1 MDMISKSLKGM
12 VEQGV
17 RGVTAW
23 DNYAF
28 GDFTRSVVGTG
39 TVQQQW
45 EALVLAPVMPLD
57 DLPFDACRG
66 TVLFVGG
73 GPVALWTAIQLRLL
87 LPMQDVLVVEKRPGY
102 ARHHVV
108 RLDPAAMHTP
118 LAERSAVL
126 RKMLASVPLTIAIAD
141 LERQLAALASLL
153 GIRVTYECEYP
164 AIPCSNVVAIVGADG
179 AHSAV
184 RRLHFNN
191 ALQTYDGTMYA
202 VELRYDAQHAAPL
215 SGVQQYAL
223 IKAAGRLISEHV
235 SHGTRVSVR
244 FVVSGA
250 EYVAFSGATAAAP
263 WTFAQT
269 ANMPPAVLRAMR
281 LWLGA
286 RAHYAGETRL
296 RRTDR
301 EAVRFAT
308 SECISSVSLAP
319 YRSVCFSRAGTP
331 KRAPIFLVGDAAFG
345 VPFFRA
351 LNNGLRCGTALAHVL
366 ARLLGEGIDTREAY
380 ESYVSLLADT
390 EIESVRARRGMM
402 DIAAAWCNLSARA
415 PWEMLAIPP
424 SLIESWEAADL

>member
-1 MDMISKSLKGM
+1 MNTLSKSLKGV

-28 GDFTRSVVGTG
+28 GDISRSMIGSG

-45 EALVLAPVMPLD
+45 EALVRPLSVSLE
-57 DLPFDACRG
+57 DLPCTACRG
-66 TVLFVGG
+66 TVLIVGG

-87 LPMQDVLVVEKRPGY
+87 LPTQHILVAEKRTEY
-102 ARHHVV
+102 TRHHIVL
-108 RLDPAAMHTP
+108 LDAAVLQTP
-118 LAERSAVL
+118 LAAKSIVLQRMLTTVL
-126 RKMLASVPLTIAIAD
+126 RDGGAIAISE

-153 GIRVTYECEYP
+153 DIRLVYDREYP
-164 AIPCSNVVAIVGADG
+164 ALSASNVVAIVGADG
-179 AHSAV
+179 AHSTV

-202 VELRYDAQHAAPL
+202 VELRYDARGATPL

-263 WTFAQT
+263 WSFAQE
-269 ANMPPAVLRAMR
+269 NEMPPAVLRAMR

-286 RAHYAGETRL
+286 RAHYAGETRF
-296 RRTDR
+296 T
-301 EAVRFAT
+301 T
-308 SECISSVSLAP
+308 SEQISSVSLAP
-319 YRSVCFSRAGTP
+319 YRSVCFSRPATCG
-331 KRAPIFLVGDAAFG
+331 RAPIFLVGDAAFG

-351 LNNGLRCGTALAHVL
+351 LNNGLRCGTALA
-366 ARLLGEGIDTREAY
+366 RLLGEGEDMSPTYEA
-380 ESYVSLLADT
+380 YVSLLADT
-390 EIESVRARRGMM
+390 EIESVRSKRSLM
-402 DIAAAWCNLSARA
+402 DVAAIWCNVSSRV
-415 PWEMLAIPP
+415 PWEVISIPTP
-424 SLIESWEAADL
+424 LIDAWETADL

>member
-1 MDMISKSLKGM
+1 MDMISKSIKGV

-17 RGVTAW
+17 RSATAW

-28 GDFTRSVVGTG
+28 GDLTRSVVGAG

-57 DLPFDACRG
+57 NLPFDACRG
-66 TVLFVGG
+66 TVLVVGG

-87 LPMQDVLVVEKRPGY
+87 LPTQDVLVVEKRAGY
-102 ARHHVV
+102 SRHHVIK
-108 RLDPAAMHTP
+108 LDPAALHTP
-118 LAERSAVL
+118 LADRSAVL
-126 RKMLASVPLTIAIAD
+126 RKMLASVPPTIAIAD

-153 GIRVTYECEYP
+153 GIRVAYEREYP
-164 AIPCSNVVAIVGADG
+164 SVDVQDVVAIVGADG
-179 AHSAV
+179 AHSTV

-223 IKAAGRLISEHV
+223 IKAAGRLVSEHV
-235 SHGTRVSVR
+235 SHGTRISVR

-263 WTFAQT
+263 WTFAQ
-269 ANMPPAVLRAMR
+269 AADMPPAVLRAMQ
-281 LWLGA
+281 LWIGA
-286 RAHYAGETRL
+286 RAHYTGE
-296 RRTDR
+296 
-301 EAVRFAT
+301 VRFAT

-331 KRAPIFLVGDAAFG
+331 KRAPVFLVGDAAFG

-366 ARLLGEGIDTREAY
+366 ARLLGEGIDTTTAY

-402 DIAAAWCNLSARA
+402 DIAAAWCNVSARV